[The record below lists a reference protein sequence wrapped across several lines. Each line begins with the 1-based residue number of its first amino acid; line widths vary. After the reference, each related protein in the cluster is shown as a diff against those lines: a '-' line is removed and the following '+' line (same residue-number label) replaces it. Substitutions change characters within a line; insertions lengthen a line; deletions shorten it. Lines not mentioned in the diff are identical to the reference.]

1 MESKSLMSIKAFSK
15 LCGVEQSTLRY
26 WDEVGLFL
34 PAHRNTE
41 TGYRYYAPDQMER
54 IQFIKLLS
62 SLNIPLKVIAKT
74 SEHEAP
80 EAVLQLLEQQEAL
93 FDAELLRLH
102 EAYSTAHALRDAL
115 KQRIDAS
122 GHKH

>member
-1 MESKSLMSIKAFSK
+1 MKSLMSIKAFSE

-34 PAHRNTE
+34 PAHRNKK
-41 TGYRYYAPDQMER
+41 TGYRYYSKDQMER
-54 IQFIKLLS
+54 LRFIKLLS

-74 SEHEAP
+74 SEHGPP
-80 EAVLQLLEQQEAL
+80 ETVLQLLEQQETL

-102 EAYSTAHALRDAL
+102 EAYSTAHTLRDTL
-115 KQRIDAS
+115 KRRIAS
-122 GHKH
+122 NR